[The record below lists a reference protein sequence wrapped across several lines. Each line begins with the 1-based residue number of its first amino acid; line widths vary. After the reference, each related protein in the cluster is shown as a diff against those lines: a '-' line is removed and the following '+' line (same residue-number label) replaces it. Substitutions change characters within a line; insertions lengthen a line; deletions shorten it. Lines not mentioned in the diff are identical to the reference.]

1 MTHGRVSRSIRGKSR
16 RCKKKKGFTTT
27 PRSVPTSYLPSPALH
42 AEKSSNSLVVAGV
55 IVFVVVI
62 AAGLAGN
69 SGAPPP
75 VNVVPVVVPD
85 VPVADIPVPA
95 PVPVPVPVPVAP
107 ALSQGFGGD
116 GMFDSYRNRN
126 SRMAKKIWGPAF
138 GSGEED
144 RLKMV
149 LPRRGFSAAASNRR
163 GRARF
168 ASGFSVSPAILAPD
182 FRWPAAGSS
191 SPCTSIR
198 AEHVRLKGICTS
210 DVYGSS

>member
-1 MTHGRVSRSIRGKSR
+1 M
-16 RCKKKKGFTTT
+16 
-27 PRSVPTSYLPSPALH
+27 
-42 AEKSSNSLVVAGV
+42 
-55 IVFVVVI
+55 FVVVI

-95 PVPVPVPVPVAP
+95 PVPVPVPVAP

-126 SRMAKKIWGPAF
+126 SRMAKKIWGPPF

-149 LPRRGFSAAASNRR
+149 LPRRGFSAAQWQQQKGA
-163 GRARF
+163 RALCFGVFSLTGNPR
-168 ASGFSVSPAILAPD
+168 SGFSLASRIEFTVYID
-182 FRWPAAGSS
+182 QGRTRSS
-191 SPCTSIR
+191 QGYMYLR
-198 AEHVRLKGICTS
+198 RLR
-210 DVYGSS
+210 